1 MLREDRYALG
11 HRERVV
17 KLSETAAETP
27 SMPTTLRSLGERVDQ
42 AAELL
47 ERERELERISR
58 ALRDAVDGVGS
69 VLLVEGP
76 AGIGKTTLAL
86 AAGAQGH
93 SRGARLLR
101 AAGRELERDFPYGVV
116 RQLFDPV
123 LRAAAPAHREH
134 LLEGAGGAAA
144 ALHLASNEA

>member
-1 MLREDRYALG
+1 MR
-11 HRERVV
+11 
-17 KLSETAAETP
+17 
-27 SMPTTLRSLGERVDQ
+27 RSLGDRVDQ

-58 ALRDAVDGVGS
+58 APRDAVDGVGS

-86 AAGAQGH
+86 AAGAQGR

-123 LRAAAPAHREH
+123 LRAAGPAHRENS
-134 LLEGAGGAAA
+134 LTAVRTALEGLCIGYSVATDQPGRFYDYPGDPVVSGVGTPVSHTTPA
-144 ALHLASNEA
+144 